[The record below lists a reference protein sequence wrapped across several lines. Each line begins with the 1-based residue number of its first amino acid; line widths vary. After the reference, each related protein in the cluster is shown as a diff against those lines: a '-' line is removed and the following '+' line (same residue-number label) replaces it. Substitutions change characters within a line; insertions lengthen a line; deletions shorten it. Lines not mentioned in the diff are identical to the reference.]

1 MAFKMKGSPH
11 KMGGIQGTSSHDSA
25 LKQRKIPAWSGES
38 ETKGSKE
45 IQEGLKD
52 HTDEE
57 LIDIVKRNAGP
68 AADAMLAP
76 GEEYGPQANV
86 IPELRAYRIAADST
100 RGAANELKL
109 RNLIP

>member
-11 KMGGIQGTSSHDSA
+11 KMGKIQGTSSHDSA

-45 IQEGLKD
+45 IQKGLKD

-57 LIDIVKRNAGP
+57 LINIVKRNAEASTYG
-68 AADAMLAP
+68 MLP
-76 GEEYGPQANV
+76 KGKEYGSNTKSLP
-86 IPELRAYRIAADST
+86 ILREARIAADST

-109 RNLIP
+109 RDLIP